1 MSSTRCAGIA
11 TVMFWQLMMKL
22 QLVMKVKR
30 NLMSSQVQVQGPT
43 LTDWGTMAAWSTERV
58 LLQI

>member
-11 TVMFWQLMMKL
+11 TVMFWRFVMKL
-22 QLVMKVKR
+22 PLVMRVNI

-43 LTDWGTMAAWSTERV
+43 LIGGTMAAWSSECV

>member
-11 TVMFWQLMMKL
+11 TVMFWQFVMKL
-22 QLVMKVKR
+22 QLVMKVKIH
-30 NLMSSQVQVQGPT
+30 LMSSQVQVPT
-43 LTDWGTMAAWSTERV
+43 LIGGTMAAWSSECV

>member
-1 MSSTRCAGIA
+1 M
-11 TVMFWQLMMKL
+11 MFWQLVMKL